1 MPYQMN
7 NTSFTMTSLFKSH
20 FKGQDHIKNCFYISN
35 TIFSTL
41 RSFNDGYLNFWLR
54 TSRQFIDFSPNFFLV
69 HIWTKSMLC
78 SAGSPRNPAL
88 FNSSLCSDFYFIHY
102 FYLQVK
108 VYFQYETIGFTLCVA
123 QRSSVECIIH
133 EFQTRQRQKQQIGW
147 F

>member
-1 MPYQMN
+1 
-7 NTSFTMTSLFKSH
+7 MTAAVLEL
-20 FKGQDHIKNCFYISN
+20 
-35 TIFSTL
+35 STL
-41 RSFNDGYLNFWLR
+41 APSSFCYDFR
-54 TSRQFIDFSPNFFLV
+54 RVFSRCRALATAAVGASPFLAIYSV
-69 HIWTKSMLC
+69 
-78 SAGSPRNPAL
+78 
-88 FNSSLCSDFYFIHY
+88 Y